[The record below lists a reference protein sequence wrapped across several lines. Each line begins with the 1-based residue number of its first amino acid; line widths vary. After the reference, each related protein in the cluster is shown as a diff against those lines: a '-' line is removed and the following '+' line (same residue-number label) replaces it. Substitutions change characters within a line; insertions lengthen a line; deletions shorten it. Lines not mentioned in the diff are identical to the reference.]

1 MRKKAIILDLDNTIY
16 PVKSIADEV
25 FAPLFEMIAQDANH
39 KSKLEKIRQE
49 IMRRPFQLVAK
60 DYGFSE
66 ELKQNGLELLKNT
79 TYLGKMVPYE
89 DYSEVRALPVDKY
102 LVTTGFVAFQKSK
115 VTSLRIENDFKEI
128 HIVDPSTS
136 DTTKKKVFADI
147 VERHNYDIHEV
158 LVVGDDLH
166 SEIKA
171 AQELGIDAVLYD
183 RDNLHRELPDIK
195 RINNFRV
202 LVELIK

>member
-1 MRKKAIILDLDNTIY
+1 
-16 PVKSIADEV
+16 
-25 FAPLFEMIAQDANH
+25 
-39 KSKLEKIRQE
+39 
-49 IMRRPFQLVAK
+49 
-60 DYGFSE
+60 
-66 ELKQNGLELLKNT
+66 
-79 TYLGKMVPYE
+79 
-89 DYSEVRALPVDKY
+89 
-102 LVTTGFVAFQKSK
+102 
-115 VTSLRIENDFKEI
+115 
-128 HIVDPSTS
+128 
-136 DTTKKKVFADI
+136 
-147 VERHNYDIHEV
+147 V